1 MADRKPSLPRKILRK
16 ALTLLA
22 ALLLLGAFY
31 LAVVLGQPQEG
42 DSPVQADMNQPLLS
56 ASPAVTITEESRLNE
71 LTGSFPVP
79 VLCAVS
85 GGNLTL
91 ISGVSCDLAYEGGF
105 ARRITLTYQ
114 TPGGQQLLVE
124 SLYPARALSLM
135 GKGDYHMAGVAG
147 QSLAGMQSVRMEND
161 ATIRLHAQSET
172 GLYIVTAPRMDS
184 SDLAALTRSLQLT
197 GKEK

>member
-16 ALTLLA
+16 TAMALA
-22 ALLLLGAFY
+22 ALMLLGAFY

-42 DSPVQADMNQPLLS
+42 DPPVQADRNQPLLS
-56 ASPAVTITEESRLNE
+56 ASPAVTITEDSRMNE
-71 LTGSFPVP
+71 LTGPFPVP

-91 ISGVSCDLAYEGGF
+91 VSGVSCDVAYEGGF

-114 TPGGQQLLVE
+114 TPAGQQLLVE

-147 QSLAGMQSVRMEND
+147 QPLAGLQSVRMEND
-161 ATIRLHAQSET
+161 DTIRLHAQSET

-197 GKEK
+197 GQEE